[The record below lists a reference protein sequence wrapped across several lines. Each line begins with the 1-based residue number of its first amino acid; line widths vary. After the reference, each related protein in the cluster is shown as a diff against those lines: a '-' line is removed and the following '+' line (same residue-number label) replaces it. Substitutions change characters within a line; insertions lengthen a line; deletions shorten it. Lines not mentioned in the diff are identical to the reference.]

1 MTITSV
7 ITENDT
13 SVDQVVNATIQ
24 SHMNFKSAC
33 SVYSEITL
41 IEYNIQQRITR
52 QLSSSIYTLIYDY
65 KNKKKRLIT

>member
-52 QLSSSIYTLIYDY
+52 QLSSSIYTLIYDC
-65 KNKKKRLIT
+65 KK